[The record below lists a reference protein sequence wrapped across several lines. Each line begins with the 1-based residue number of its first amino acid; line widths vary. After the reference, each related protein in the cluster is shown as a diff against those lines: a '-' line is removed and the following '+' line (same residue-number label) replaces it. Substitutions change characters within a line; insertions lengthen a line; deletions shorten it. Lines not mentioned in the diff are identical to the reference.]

1 MELIY
6 RIQINVVS
14 MIFLATVMVMA
25 WFRLERK
32 NHLNRLFFLLSGV
45 IFFQLGF
52 ETITC
57 IINRNPDP
65 TAIFF
70 SHVFHILLFI
80 TAPTL
85 TLIWYFLVRRLICQ
99 SPTCKGLTWTCSV
112 PLVIAIIIVILN
124 PFFSFVFSVSEAG
137 VYQRELGFFF
147 ISFVT
152 YFYLLLSLVYILVH
166 RKQMIA
172 HELTLFLIFT
182 IVPVLGGLLQTLF
195 YGLLLMWSSTALSLI
210 FIYIFLQERMI
221 HVDHLTGAWTRQSLA
236 HYLDREFVVEH
247 RKPVGMIYYDVDDLK
262 AINDSF
268 GHPEGDQALLESIS
282 IIRSGLTRDA
292 IIARMGGDEFAV
304 VFEASSIDDV
314 SSQLDLIRQS
324 FLVRNQNTEKPYPLH
339 CSFGFGLL
347 DDSTGSLEEF
357 YRRIDF
363 LMYEEKQRNK
373 EKTQT
378 N

>member
-14 MIFLATVMVMA
+14 MLFLATVIVMA

-57 IINRNPDP
+57 LINRNADP

-70 SHVFHILLFI
+70 SHVFHILLYI

-85 TLIWYFLVRRLICQ
+85 TLIWYFLVRRLVCQ
-99 SPTCKGLTWTCSV
+99 SPNCKGLSWSCAI
-112 PLVIAIIIVILN
+112 PLMITAVIVLLN
-124 PFFSFVFSVSEAG
+124 PFLSFAFSISETG

-166 RKQMIA
+166 RKQMISR
-172 HELTLFLIFT
+172 ELTLFLIFT

-221 HVDHLTGAWTRQSLA
+221 HVDHLTGTWTRQSLA
-236 HYLDREFVVEH
+236 HYLDREFVVQH
-247 RKPVGMIYYDVDDLK
+247 RKPFGMIYYDVDDLK
-262 AINDSF
+262 EINDSY
-268 GHPEGDQALLESIS
+268 GHLEGDQALLECIA
-282 IIRSGLTRDA
+282 IIRKGLSHEA
-292 IIARMGGDEFAV
+292 IFARMGGDEFAV

-314 SSQLDLIRQS
+314 VFELNSIRQA
-324 FLVRNQNTEKPYPLH
+324 FEERNQVAKKPYPLN
-339 CSFGFGLL
+339 CSFGYGLFDARL
-347 DDSTGSLEEF
+347 VLSKSF
-357 YRRIDF
+357 IDAWTF
-363 LMYEEKQRNK
+363 
-373 EKTQT
+373 
-378 N
+378 